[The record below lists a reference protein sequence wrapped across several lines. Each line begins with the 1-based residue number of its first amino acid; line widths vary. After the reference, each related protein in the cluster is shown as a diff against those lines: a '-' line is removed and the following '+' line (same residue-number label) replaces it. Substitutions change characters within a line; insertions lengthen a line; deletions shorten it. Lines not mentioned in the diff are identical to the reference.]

1 MPNGLH
7 RHVERQV
14 QCSRIDELHP
24 STGDRGELSVWLES
38 DGRWLL
44 PQGLN
49 ESVDL
54 RENVLMRAQLAME
67 GLIHDGR
74 RLSNQSVS

>member
-1 MPNGLH
+1 M
-7 RHVERQV
+7 
-14 QCSRIDELHP
+14 
-24 STGDRGELSVWLES
+24 
-38 DGRWLL
+38 

-54 RENVLMRAQLAME
+54 RDNVLMRAQLAME